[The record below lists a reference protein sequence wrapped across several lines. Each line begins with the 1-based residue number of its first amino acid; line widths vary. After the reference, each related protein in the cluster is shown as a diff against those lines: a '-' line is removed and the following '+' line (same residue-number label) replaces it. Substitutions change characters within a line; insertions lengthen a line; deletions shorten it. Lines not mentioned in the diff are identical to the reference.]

1 MRACVSQ
8 DNVVRPILKR
18 HFGRDEFLGR
28 INEIVYFLPFSRSE
42 LLTLVARELTLWAD
56 KARRRHA
63 LELRWEGG
71 VLGALADG
79 YDVHYG
85 ARSIK
90 HEVERR
96 VVNQIALAAERGA
109 LPRGAAVLLSARGGR
124 LAVAVR
130 APDAADYKPIDF
142 AAL

>member
-1 MRACVSQ
+1 MRQ

-42 LLTLVARELTLWAD
+42 LLALVGRELARWA
-56 KARRRHA
+56 AAASRRHGV
-63 LELRWEGG
+63 ELRWEGG

-79 YDVHYG
+79 YDLHYG

-90 HEVERR
+90 HEVFTYTRAPHTPTYRTPLGAYDLHVGRELCCIR
-96 VVNQIALAAERGA
+96 VVSQVHESYERVQA
-109 LPRGAAVLLSARGGR
+109 CVE
-124 LAVAVR
+124 
-130 APDAADYKPIDF
+130 
-142 AAL
+142 